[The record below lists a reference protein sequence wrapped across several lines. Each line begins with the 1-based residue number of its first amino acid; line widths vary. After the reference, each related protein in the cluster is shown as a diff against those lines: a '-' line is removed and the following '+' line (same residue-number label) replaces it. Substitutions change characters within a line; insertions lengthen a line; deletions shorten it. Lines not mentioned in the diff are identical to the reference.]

1 MGPWVFTWMFPLC
14 QVAGHLALSS
24 PPTLRVSQSS
34 LIQAQVFGQP
44 QLGEGKGPEYM
55 GMGMLSPITYWGV
68 T

>member
-1 MGPWVFTWMFPLC
+1 MTSTSHGHKVAAPNLGLC
-14 QVAGHLALSS
+14 
-24 PPTLRVSQSS
+24 SS

-55 GMGMLSPITYWGV
+55 GMGMLTPITYWGV